1 MGKSLQIGSR
11 AFLLL
16 ALASLAEKIPPALPP
31 SQLLGA
37 AVDRLILTFSFNDL
51 LDIRHEE

>member
-1 MGKSLQIGSR
+1 MGKSLQICAR

-16 ALASLAEKIPPALPP
+16 ALASLAEKIPPALPT